1 MKRLRDIKVKS
12 GLAGL
17 YSVLAFMVF
26 WVVGFLAF
34 WQSTGNGIFLVSS
47 ITTLIGFLVL
57 LLKVHFKHR
66 GTVYDL
72 EDLK

>member
-1 MKRLRDIKVKS
+1 MKTENIKKKS
-12 GLAGL
+12 SLIGL
-17 YSVLAFMVF
+17 YSVLCFMVF

-34 WQSTGNGIFLVSS
+34 WQSTGNIIFLVSS

-66 GTVYDL
+66 GTMYGL